1 MKPFLS
7 VYGHV
12 SIDQIMSVTNFP
24 LPNTTTDVIS
34 KNTKLGGTGTNISVM
49 AAALGVPTA
58 ICSFVGSDFPKDFE
72 KFMASKDLIMNEF
85 IKVEGFETSQAIV
98 VNDISM
104 EQRVLFY
111 QGPQGSASSLNH
123 LMTKNAKESSYVHF
137 CTGEPKYYI
146 SVMNA
151 INGQG
156 KIALD
161 PAQEIHK
168 MWNPKLLAD
177 ALSLSDALFCNQH
190 EAKIIMQ
197 YLNIDS
203 LSKIDKQL
211 VVCTRGM
218 DGSDIYINGKFRHF
232 DRIEAKKTV
241 DVTGAGDAFRAGY
254 YAGRYRKYSMEES
267 FVIATATASFVVEEI
282 GALSNIPSW
291 DQVMERA
298 DKALSMI

>member
-1 MKPFLS
+1 MRPFLS

-12 SIDQIMSVTNFP
+12 SIDQIMSVTSFP
-24 LPNTTTDVIS
+24 LPNTSTDVIS
-34 KNTKLGGTGTNISVM
+34 KNTELGGTGTNISVM

-72 KFMASKDLIMNEF
+72 DFMISKDLIMDEF
-85 IKVEGFETSQAIV
+85 VKVDGFETSQAIV
-98 VNDISM
+98 VNDVNM

-111 QGPQGSASSLNH
+111 QGPQGSASSLNR
-123 LMTKNAKESSYVHF
+123 LMTDNAKKSSYIHF

-146 SVMNA
+146 SVMEA
-151 INGQG
+151 VKGMG
-156 KIALD
+156 RIALD

-168 MWNPKLLAD
+168 MWDSKLLMD
-177 ALSLSDALFCNQH
+177 ALDLSDSLFCNQH
-190 EAKIIMQ
+190 EAKIIMR

-211 VVCTRGM
+211 VVCTRGN
-218 DGSDIYINGKFRHF
+218 DGSDVYIDGKLRHF
-232 DRIEAKKTV
+232 DRIEARKTV

-254 YAGRYRKYSMEES
+254 YAGLYRKYPIEES
-267 FVIATATASFVVEEI
+267 IVIAAATASFVVEDI

-298 DKALSMI
+298 DKALSTI